1 MRVLF
6 YTTASEWSATQRV
19 MLTAARGLVA
29 RGHVVTIACCSGSAV
44 EATAQAEG
52 IETVAIDGES
62 STAGGAWDLRKTLA
76 EKNVEVAIVT
86 NERDQLL
93 VSSAMRL
100 ASRGSVL
107 RRLEP
112 FEKFEVQ
119 RAGRLALKFAT
130 AGLIVATEREI
141 KEKGVPG
148 WTIPMLVAPI
158 GIDASSYD
166 EIEPA
171 DRANIG
177 APTRGTLIVCHYD
190 PSGRYR
196 LGVVFRTLALLAER
210 HPHVHVAVVGAGS
223 QDDGLR
229 LHAAALGVGPVV
241 SFLGP
246 RTDEL
251 RVMRS
256 AAAGWVVSGGDAGA
270 LACLDFAALR
280 VPVIAER
287 SPLTQQ
293 YVAAGITGVLLAP
306 GDASY
311 TASAVAAF
319 LSSADS
325 HAAMGNAGRTRVQ
338 RDFPESAMI
347 DGFEHAVNA
356 AGDRTQWA
364 TT

>member
-1 MRVLF
+1 
-6 YTTASEWSATQRV
+6 
-19 MLTAARGLVA
+19 MLTVARGLVA
-29 RGHVVTIACCSGSAV
+29 RGHVALIACCSGSAV

-52 IETVAIDGES
+52 IDTVAVDGES
-62 STAGGAWDLRKTLA
+62 STAGGAWDLRKVLA
-76 EKNVEVAIVT
+76 EKFVEVAIVT

-100 ASRGSVL
+100 ASRGCVL
-107 RRLEP
+107 RRLQP

-119 RAGRLALKFAT
+119 RSGKLALKFAT

-141 KEKGVPG
+141 KEGGVPG

-158 GIDASSYD
+158 GIDASTYD
-166 EIEPA
+166 EIEPVERA
-171 DRANIG
+171 DVG
-177 APTRGTLIVCHYD
+177 ATMRSTLIVCHYD
-190 PSGRYR
+190 ESGRYR

-210 HPHVHVAVVGAGS
+210 HPNVHVAVVGPGS

-241 SFLGP
+241 SFLGE
-246 RTDEL
+246 RVDEL

-256 AAAGWVVSGGDAGA
+256 AAAGWVVSSGDAGA
-270 LACLDFAALR
+270 FACLDCAALR
-280 VPVIAER
+280 GPVIAER
-287 SPLTQQ
+287 SPLTQH
-293 YVAAGITGVLLAP
+293 YVAAGITGLLLAP

-319 LSSADS
+319 LVGEDS
-325 HAAMGNAGRTRVQ
+325 HVAMGSAGRTRVQ

-364 TT
+364 AT